1 MIKTAVKWN
10 DIHTEEQTAMFLA
23 KSTEIYSRYPGVVQ
37 PDWIVEQLGI
47 TMSSPYLRIIYRFWP
62 DVAAAQEWIDF
73 LNSAN
78 LVHLESAII
87 VTE

>member
-10 DIHTEEQTAMFLA
+10 DIHTEEQHSMFTAKA
-23 KSTEIYSRYPGVVQ
+23 IEIYSKYPGVVQ
-37 PDWIVEQLGI
+37 PDWTVELLG
-47 TMSSPYLRIIYRFWP
+47 TMNFPSLRIIYRLWP

>member
-1 MIKTAVKWN
+1 MIKTAVQWN
-10 DIHTEEQTAMFLA
+10 DTHTEEQSAMFLA
-23 KSTEIYSRYPGVVQ
+23 KSTEIYSRYPGVVE
-37 PDWIVEQLGI
+37 PDWVAEVQSTINQ
-47 TMSSPYLRIIYRFWP
+47 PYLRTIYRLWP